1 MEYFLVSALNYV
13 LYVAVDIVRWTY
25 GHFFEFVNFVMLLW
39 VLRSLRTIRRGAARQ
54 LPPLPAIAAPAVP
67 AAAVDE
73 IKSLNH
79 DLIDRLGRQAESIEQ
94 TSRGVRTLQEQ
105 NFLFSDSLSK
115 TLEYLEKLVQLR
127 R

>member
-1 MEYFLVSALNYV
+1 MEYFLLSALNYT
-13 LYVAVDIVRWTY
+13 LFIAVDIVRWIH
-25 GHFFEFVNFVMLLW
+25 GHFFEFVNFVLLLW
-39 VLRSLRTIRRGAARQ
+39 VIGSLRSIRKRASAR
-54 LPPLPAIAAPAVP
+54 PAAPVP
-67 AAAVDE
+67 VDD

-79 DLIDRLGRQAESIEQ
+79 DLIDRIGRQSQTIEQ
-94 TSRGVRTLQEQ
+94 TSLGIRTLQEQ